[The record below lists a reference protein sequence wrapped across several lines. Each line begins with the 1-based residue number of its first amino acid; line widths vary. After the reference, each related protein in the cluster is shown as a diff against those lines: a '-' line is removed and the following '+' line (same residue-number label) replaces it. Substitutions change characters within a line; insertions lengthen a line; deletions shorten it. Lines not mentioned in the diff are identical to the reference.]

1 MGLTSNYSVE
11 VLLFDLQKSLHLPNT
26 IYDSHL
32 PNTIYDYNM
41 IITNYDHIKIED
53 GGGGKRSIFKTSL
66 LIQMKF
72 RGRRNSKWLSI
83 FRVAGPI
90 HNGTFKRG
98 FWSGI
103 NEIENSIIFFQK
115 QCKNFR
121 IEHFSS

>member
-53 GGGGKRSIFKTSL
+53 GGGVKGLYLK
-66 LIQMKF
+66 
-72 RGRRNSKWLSI
+72 
-83 FRVAGPI
+83 PP
-90 HNGTFKRG
+90 
-98 FWSGI
+98 
-103 NEIENSIIFFQK
+103 
-115 QCKNFR
+115 C
-121 IEHFSS
+121 